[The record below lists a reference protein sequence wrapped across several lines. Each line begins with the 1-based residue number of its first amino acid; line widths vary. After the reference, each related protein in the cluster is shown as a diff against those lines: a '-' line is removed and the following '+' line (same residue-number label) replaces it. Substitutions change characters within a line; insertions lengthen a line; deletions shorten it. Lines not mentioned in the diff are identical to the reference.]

1 MNSRDMNRTTWLV
14 APALVATALLLVCAP
29 ASAGKKGKAKAAKAE
44 VKTAQPDGASKTHGE
59 GEAAEGVVNVNT
71 ATSSELSLLPGIGPK
86 KAQGII
92 DLRKKAPLK
101 SPKDLLK
108 VKGIGKKSIKKLL
121 PYVTVTGPTTLKT
134 KVSGG

>member
-1 MNSRDMNRTTWLV
+1 MNSGDMKRTTWLAAPLLV
-14 APALVATALLLVCAP
+14 AAALLVGAPAT
-29 ASAGKKGKAKAAKAE
+29 AGKKGKTKAAKAE

-121 PYVTVTGPTTLKT
+121 PYVTVSGPTTLKT